1 MYKLYVHI
9 SMEERMNTVNVTE
22 LRQHLPAFLRRVSK
36 GETIG
41 ITSHGRLIARLLPEE
56 DPSLEAKKWLE
67 SLRGK
72 VFLCD
77 VESPVGETEQ
87 WNADENHL

>member
-1 MYKLYVHI
+1 
-9 SMEERMNTVNVTE
+9 MNTVNVTE
-22 LRQHLPAFLRRVSK
+22 LRQHLPAFLRRVAK
-36 GETIG
+36 GEVIG

-56 DPSLEAKKWLE
+56 DPSIGAKQWLE

-72 VFLCD
+72 VLLGD
-77 VESPVGETEQ
+77 IESPVSETEE